1 MTFILTSVPS
11 EATVTIVISV
21 GIVALLIA
29 ALFVVFCAAHQ
40 FRRKDS
46 TMYVIT
52 CAMLP
57 CCYTCLFCWV
67 SLSKLHT
74 VENR

>member
-1 MTFILTSVPS
+1 MTFILISVPI
-11 EATVTIVISV
+11 ETTMMIVISV

-52 CAMLP
+52 CHAPML
-57 CCYTCLFCWV
+57 LHV
-67 SLSKLHT
+67 SVLLGESEQTPHS
-74 VENR
+74 